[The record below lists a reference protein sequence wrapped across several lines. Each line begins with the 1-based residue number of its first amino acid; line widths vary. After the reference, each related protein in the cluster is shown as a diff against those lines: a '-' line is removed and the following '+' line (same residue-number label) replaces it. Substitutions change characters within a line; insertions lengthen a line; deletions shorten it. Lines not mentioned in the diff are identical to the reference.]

1 VEKTNRIYI
10 SVLVI
15 SAFVLGIT
23 VGFWI
28 GGGNFKRSAG
38 LESTNRELTG
48 TVESLGAELDRE
60 REITQRFRD
69 RQTEERRVIEQL
81 IETCNGAGNSV
92 QGIIKKMEMLNGYI
106 GWLEYRANDVGRV
119 PIRE

>member
-23 VGFWI
+23 IGFWI
-28 GGGNFKRSAG
+28 GGGNLKRSAG
-38 LESTNRELTG
+38 LESTNRELAG